1 MQERHGTTSKDM
13 TQGPIVRQIVG
24 FSLPLLLGNIFQMLY
39 NVVDSAVMGQF
50 VGKQALA
57 AMGSTTP
64 VVNVAVFFFAG
75 FSIGASVLIGRHF
88 GARETEKLHTAVET
102 TMALTF
108 VLCAAFTVVGVLG
121 EERLLAVMSTPADV
135 FGDASAYLRIYFAGI
150 SGLLVYNMCSGIL
163 RAVGDSVRP
172 LYLLILTSLLN
183 VVLDLAFVVGLGMGI
198 EGASLAT
205 VVSQL
210 VSAVL
215 VLRLLTHTT
224 DVYRFAWRDLC
235 MNGTVLRGIL
245 TIGIP
250 AGLQSAITSLSN
262 VVVQSYINFFGATVM
277 AGWTVYMKLAEFA
290 MLLMQTISMAATTFV
305 SQNVGARNITRVN
318 KGTKYSLLLAL
329 TLTFAVVSVIEL
341 FAPQGIGLFTSDA
354 DVIDV
359 GVRFVRVNL
368 YFALF
373 NCVNH
378 VLAGALRGRGD
389 SLGPMVIMLSCFVA
403 LRQTY
408 LFVMA
413 NFISNTPATIGF
425 GYPVGWMSCC
435 VVEVTYFYLRW
446 NRRERREALA
456 G

>member
-1 MQERHGTTSKDM
+1 MFF
-13 TQGPIVRQIVG
+13 IC
-24 FSLPLLLGNIFQMLY
+24 FYIFQLFQHTCCFFRLISIRC
-39 NVVDSAVMGQF
+39 VHV
-50 VGKQALA
+50 
-57 AMGSTTP
+57 P
-64 VVNVAVFFFAG
+64 VLF
-75 FSIGASVLIGRHF
+75 L
-88 GARETEKLHTAVET
+88 
-102 TMALTF
+102 
-108 VLCAAFTVVGVLG
+108 
-121 EERLLAVMSTPADV
+121 
-135 FGDASAYLRIYFAGI
+135 
-150 SGLLVYNMCSGIL
+150 
-163 RAVGDSVRP
+163 
-172 LYLLILTSLLN
+172 
-183 VVLDLAFVVGLGMGI
+183 
-198 EGASLAT
+198 
-205 VVSQL
+205 
-210 VSAVL
+210 
-215 VLRLLTHTT
+215 
-224 DVYRFAWRDLC
+224 
-235 MNGTVLRGIL
+235 
-245 TIGIP
+245 
-250 AGLQSAITSLSN
+250 
-262 VVVQSYINFFGATVM
+262 VVQSYINFFGATVM